1 MPGGGTRVFL
11 DSDLYEAGFRQ
22 AQIQFVIACVADFKS
37 RLTWVELHH
46 SQLLQCEEDCGRI
59 GYVSLSPRL
68 ATVSFPTHADALPRW
83 RGSELNAGDIFF
95 HSPGEGLHQIMPGA
109 SIWSLIMVDPAKL
122 DEYSRAVFRKPLPLP
137 LQGRV
142 LRASHRDAARL
153 RRLHAQ
159 ACRLA
164 ETKPRVLSHPQ
175 VARAIE
181 HDLLYALVT
190 CLSAAKTSTQPAAN
204 RRRAAIM
211 VRFEEVLAEHIGWPL
226 PMSQLCELVGVK
238 DRTLRSCCAEFI
250 GVSPTRYLLLRRLK
264 EVRRA
269 LRNADAHTVDVA
281 GIARRYGFTDRGRFA
296 AAYQA
301 TFGEAPSAT
310 LSRPKLTS

>member
-164 ETKPRVLSHPQ
+164 ETKPRVLCTPRWHEPSNT
-175 VARAIE
+175 I
-181 HDLLYALVT
+181 
-190 CLSAAKTSTQPAAN
+190 CST
-204 RRRAAIM
+204 
-211 VRFEEVLAEHIGWPL
+211 PL
-226 PMSQLCELVGVK
+226 
-238 DRTLRSCCAEFI
+238 
-250 GVSPTRYLLLRRLK
+250 
-264 EVRRA
+264 
-269 LRNADAHTVDVA
+269 
-281 GIARRYGFTDRGRFA
+281 
-296 AAYQA
+296 
-301 TFGEAPSAT
+301 
-310 LSRPKLTS
+310 